1 MRSQSARPHVKHGLR
16 AQSRSAGLRD
26 VMFIVSGCYGRNR
39 EGDGGVFTGEDG
51 QHDGGISTQS
61 GGRHVL

>member
-1 MRSQSARPHVKHGLR
+1 
-16 AQSRSAGLRD
+16 
-26 VMFIVSGCYGRNR
+26 MFIVSGCYGRYR
-39 EGDGGVFTGEDG
+39 EGDGGVFTGGDG